1 METLLFALEKSFKEI
16 SKLVRNQNSLD
27 LGGLLNENNVSG
39 DDVKELDVVSN
50 TILKHNLEQCSM
62 VRTIGSEEEDKLY
75 ETSHVTAP
83 YLVCYDPLD
92 GSSNVDVNITTGTI
106 FAVYQY
112 DEDGKIENGRNIVM
126 SGYCLYGGCT
136 QYVLACNGIVSMYQY
151 IHSSGWFS
159 KLFSA
164 KKGFSKIHENMKVQE
179 KGPIFSLNE
188 AHKHKWCDKRF
199 QPFIE
204 KMIEHKY
211 NARWVGSMVAD
222 GHRTL
227 IKGGFFAYPANES
240 HLSGKIRLLY
250 EGYPFA
256 HIFETAGGI
265 ATDGTTNILDIPYP
279 EKLHQKT
286 PIILS
291 SKTEYDIFSTLE

>member
-1 METLLFALEKSFKEI
+1 MDKLISALEKSFKEI
-16 SKLVRNQNSLD
+16 SNLVRNQNSLD

-50 TILKHNLEQCSM
+50 DLLKHNLSQCPL
-62 VRTIGSEEEDKLY
+62 VRTIGSEEEDELY
-75 ETSHVTAP
+75 QTSHVDAP

-112 DEDGKIENGRNIVM
+112 DENGKIENGRNIVM
-126 SGYCLYGGCT
+126 SGYCLYGGCC
-136 QYVLACNGIVSMYQY
+136 QYVLAYNGSVSMYQY
-151 IHSSGWFS
+151 IPS
-159 KLFSA
+159 KHCFTFKNEFA
-164 KKGFSKIHENMKVQE
+164 KIHENMKVQE
-179 KGPIFSLNE
+179 KGTIFSLNE

-204 KMIEHKY
+204 IMIEQKY

-227 IKGGFFAYPANES
+227 IKGGFFAYPANKS
-240 HLSGKIRLLY
+240 SLQGKIRLLY
-250 EGYPFA
+250 EAYPFA
-256 HIFETAGGI
+256 HIFETAGGVS
-265 ATDGTTNILDIPYP
+265 TDGTTNILDIPYP

-291 SKTEYDIFSTLE
+291 GKTEYDIFAKL

>member
-1 METLLFALEKSFKEI
+1 MDNLISALEKSFKEI

-50 TILKHNLEQCSM
+50 ELLKHNLSQCSL
-62 VRTIGSEEEDKLY
+62 VRTIGSEEEDELY
-75 ETSHVTAP
+75 QTSHVDAP

-112 DEDGKIENGRNIVM
+112 DENGKIENGRNIVM

-136 QYVLACNGIVSMYQY
+136 QYILAHNGSVSMYQY
-151 IHSSGWFS
+151 IPS
-159 KLFSA
+159 KHCFTF
-164 KKGFSKIHENMKVQE
+164 KNEFTKIHENMKVQE
-179 KGPIFSLNE
+179 KGTIFSLNE

-204 KMIEHKY
+204 TMIEQKY

-240 HLSGKIRLLY
+240 SLQGKIRLLY
-250 EGYPFA
+250 EAYPFA

-265 ATDGTTNILDIPYP
+265 STDGTTNILDIPYP

-291 SKTEYDIFSTLE
+291 GKTEYDIFAKL

>member
-1 METLLFALEKSFKEI
+1 MDNLISALEKSFKEI

-50 TILKHNLEQCSM
+50 NLLKHNLSQCSL
-62 VRTIGSEEEDKLY
+62 VRTIGSEEEDELY
-75 ETSHVTAP
+75 QTSHVDAP

-112 DEDGKIENGRNIVM
+112 DENGRIENGRNIVM

-136 QYVLACNGIVSMYQY
+136 QYILAYNGSVSMYQY
-151 IHSSGWFS
+151 IPS
-159 KLFSA
+159 KHCFTC
-164 KKGFSKIHENMKVQE
+164 KNEFVKIHENMKVQE
-179 KGPIFSLNE
+179 KGTIFSLNE

-204 KMIEHKY
+204 TMIEQKY
-211 NARWVGSMVAD
+211 SARWVGSMVAD

-227 IKGGFFAYPANES
+227 IKGGFFAYPANENS
-240 HLSGKIRLLY
+240 VQGKIRLLY
-250 EGYPFA
+250 EAYPFA
-256 HIFETAGGI
+256 HIFETAGGVS
-265 ATDGTTNILDIPYP
+265 TDGTTNILDIPYP

-291 SKTEYDIFSTLE
+291 SKTEYDIFAKL

>member
-1 METLLFALEKSFKEI
+1 MDTLLFALEKSFKEI
-16 SKLVRNQNSLD
+16 SKLIRNQNSLD
-27 LGGLLNENNVSG
+27 LGGLLNESNVSG
-39 DDVKELDVVSN
+39 DDVKELDIVSN
-50 TILKHNLEQCSM
+50 DLFKRNLAKCSL
-62 VRTIGSEEEDKLY
+62 VRTIGSEEEDELY
-75 ETSHVTAP
+75 ETTHIDAP

-112 DEDGKIENGRNIVM
+112 DEHGKIESGRNMVM
-126 SGYCLYGGCT
+126 SGYCLYGGCC
-136 QYVLACNGIVSMYQY
+136 QYVLAYNGIVSMYQY
-151 IHSSGWFS
+151 IPSTGCFS
-159 KLFSA
+159 KYISS
-164 KKGFSKIHENMKVQE
+164 KNGFSKIHENIKIQE
-179 KGPIFSLNE
+179 KGTIFSLNE

-204 KMIEHKY
+204 TMIEQKY

-240 HLSGKIRLLY
+240 NLSGKIRLLY
-250 EGYPFA
+250 EAYPFA

-265 ATDGTTNILDIPYP
+265 ATDGTTNILDIHYP

-286 PIILS
+286 PVILS
-291 SKTEYDIFSTLE
+291 SKTEYDIFSKLE

>member
-1 METLLFALEKSFKEI
+1 METLIFALEKSFKEI
-16 SKLVRNQNSLD
+16 SKLVRNKNSLD
-27 LGGLLNENNVSG
+27 LGGLLNANNVSG
-39 DDVKELDVVSN
+39 DDVKELDIVSN
-50 TILKHNLEQCSM
+50 NLLKRNLAKCSL
-62 VRTIGSEEEDKLY
+62 VRTIGSEEEDELY
-75 ETSHVTAP
+75 ETSHTDAP

-112 DEDGKIENGRNIVM
+112 DENGKIENGRNIVM
-126 SGYCLYGGCT
+126 SGYCLYGGCC
-136 QYVLACNGIVSMYQY
+136 QYVLAHNGSVSMYQY
-151 IHSSGWFS
+151 IPSTGCFS
-159 KLFSA
+159 CKNEFV
-164 KKGFSKIHENMKVQE
+164 KIHENMKIQE
-179 KGPIFSLNE
+179 KGTIFSLNE
-188 AHKHKWCDKRF
+188 AHKHKWCDKRY

-204 KMIEHKY
+204 TMIEQKY

-227 IKGGFFAYPANES
+227 IKGGFFAYPENES
-240 HLSGKIRLLY
+240 NLQGKIRLLY
-250 EGYPFA
+250 EAYPFA

-265 ATDGTTNILDIPYP
+265 STDGISNILDIPYP

-291 SKTEYDIFSTLE
+291 SKTEYDIFAKL

>member
-50 TILKHNLEQCSM
+50 NLLKHNLSQCSL
-62 VRTIGSEEEDKLY
+62 VRTIGSEEEDELY
-75 ETSHVTAP
+75 QTSHVDAP

-112 DEDGKIENGRNIVM
+112 DENGKIENGRNIVM

-136 QYVLACNGIVSMYQY
+136 QYILAYNGSVSMYQY
-151 IHSSGWFS
+151 IPS
-159 KLFSA
+159 KHCFTC
-164 KKGFSKIHENMKVQE
+164 KNEFVKIHENMKVQE
-179 KGPIFSLNE
+179 KGTIFSLNE

-199 QPFIE
+199 QSFIE

-240 HLSGKIRLLY
+240 SLQGKIRLLY
-250 EGYPFA
+250 EAYPFA
-256 HIFETAGGI
+256 HIFETAGGVS
-265 ATDGTTNILDIPYP
+265 TDGTTNILDIPYP

-291 SKTEYDIFSTLE
+291 SKTEYDIFAKL

>member
-50 TILKHNLEQCSM
+50 DILKRNLEQCSM
-62 VRTIGSEEEDKLY
+62 VRTIGSEEEDELY
-75 ETSHVTAP
+75 QTTHVDAP

-151 IHSSGWFS
+151 KHSSGWFS
-159 KLFSA
+159 KLFSS

-179 KGPIFSLNE
+179 KGTIFSLNE
-188 AHKHKWCDKRF
+188 SHKHKWCDKRF

-204 KMIEHKY
+204 KMIEQKY

-227 IKGGFFAYPANES
+227 IKGGFFAYPANEN

-250 EGYPFA
+250 EAYPFA

>member
-1 METLLFALEKSFKEI
+1 MDNLISALEKSFKEI

-50 TILKHNLEQCSM
+50 DLLKHNLSQCSL
-62 VRTIGSEEEDKLY
+62 VRTIGSEEEDELY
-75 ETSHVTAP
+75 QTSHVDAP

-112 DEDGKIENGRNIVM
+112 DENGRIENGRNIVM

-136 QYVLACNGIVSMYQY
+136 QYILAYNGSVSMYQY
-151 IHSSGWFS
+151 IPS
-159 KLFSA
+159 KHCFTC
-164 KKGFSKIHENMKVQE
+164 KNEFVKIHENMKVQE
-179 KGPIFSLNE
+179 KGTIFSLNE

-204 KMIEHKY
+204 TMIEQKY

-240 HLSGKIRLLY
+240 SLQGKIRLLY
-250 EGYPFA
+250 EAYPFA

-265 ATDGTTNILDIPYP
+265 STDGITNILDIPYP

-291 SKTEYDIFSTLE
+291 SKTEYDIFAKL

>member
-1 METLLFALEKSFKEI
+1 
-16 SKLVRNQNSLD
+16 LD

-50 TILKHNLEQCSM
+50 DLLKHNLSQCSL
-62 VRTIGSEEEDKLY
+62 VRTIGSEEEDELY
-75 ETSHVTAP
+75 QTSHVDAP

-112 DEDGKIENGRNIVM
+112 DENGKIESGRNIVM

-136 QYVLACNGIVSMYQY
+136 QYILAYNGSVSMYQY
-151 IHSSGWFS
+151 IPS
-159 KLFSA
+159 KHCFTC
-164 KKGFSKIHENMKVQE
+164 KNEFVKIHENMKVQE
-179 KGPIFSLNE
+179 KGTIFSLNE

-204 KMIEHKY
+204 TMIEQKY

-240 HLSGKIRLLY
+240 SLQGKIRLLY
-250 EGYPFA
+250 EAYPFA

-265 ATDGTTNILDIPYP
+265 STDGITNILDIPYP

-291 SKTEYDIFSTLE
+291 SKTEYDIFAKL

>member
-1 METLLFALEKSFKEI
+1 MDTLILALEKSFKEI
-16 SKLVRNQNSLD
+16 SNLVRMHNSLD
-27 LGGLLNENNVSG
+27 LGGLLNANNVSG
-39 DDVKELDVVSN
+39 DDVKELDVISN
-50 TILKHNLEQCSM
+50 DILKHNLTQCHL
-62 VRTIGSEEEDKLY
+62 VRTIGSEEEDEFCQTPY
-75 ETSHVTAP
+75 INAP

-112 DEDGKIENGRNIVM
+112 DKNGKIENGRNIVM

-136 QYVLACNGIVSMYQY
+136 QYVLAYNGSVSMYQY
-151 IHSSGWFS
+151 IPSKHCFS
-159 KLFSA
+159 FKNEFV
-164 KKGFSKIHENMKVQE
+164 KIHENMKIQE
-179 KGPIFSLNE
+179 KGTIFSLNE
-188 AHKHKWCDKRF
+188 AHKHKWCDKRY

-204 KMIEHKY
+204 TMIEQKY

-227 IKGGFFAYPANES
+227 IKGGFFAYPENES
-240 HLSGKIRLLY
+240 NLQGKIRLLY
-250 EGYPFA
+250 EAYPFA

-265 ATDGTTNILDIPYP
+265 STDGITNILDIPYP

-291 SKTEYDIFSTLE
+291 SKTEYDIFAKL